1 MIFANAYFTIAKNF
15 MWDVLDP
22 GVQFHLLLDSFR
34 DDRPA
39 VKHGHCHLEVP
50 EIISGLQDIQ

>member
-1 MIFANAYFTIAKNF
+1 MPTLNLQKILT
-15 MWDVLDP
+15 WDVLDP
-22 GVQFHLLLDSFR
+22 GVELHLLLDSFR

-50 EIISGLQDIQ
+50 EIISGLQDIR

>member
-1 MIFANAYFTIAKNF
+1 

-22 GVQFHLLLDSFR
+22 GVELHLLLDRFR

-50 EIISGLQDIQ
+50 LPLQGAEVLQGEKGSL

>member
-1 MIFANAYFTIAKNF
+1 MPTLKLQKILT
-15 MWDVLDP
+15 WDVLDP
-22 GVQFHLLLDSFR
+22 GVELHLLLDNFR

-50 EIISGLQDIQ
+50 EIISGLQDIR